1 MKNDAIKPEYRRAMI
16 AKIKIAQKALAM
28 DDDTYRAL
36 LTRVTG
42 KNSAAELD
50 KRGLEAVIREMRR
63 LGWQAG
69 NPQGTP
75 PRFASEK
82 SRTVAKIGAMLKE
95 LGLGWNYAHGMA
107 KSMFGRARVEW
118 LNSEELHKL
127 MQALAVYQRR
137 QRKKAE
143 GGAL

>member
-1 MKNDAIKPEYRRAMI
+1 MKNDAMKPEHRRAMI
-16 AKIKIAQKALAM
+16 AKIKIALKELAM

-36 LTRVTG
+36 LIRVTG
-42 KNSAAELD
+42 KNSAAALD
-50 KRGLEAVIREMRR
+50 KRGLEAVIREMQR
-63 LGWQAG
+63 LGWQAS
-69 NPQGTP
+69 NPPGTP